1 MLRHDLTCFQAGN
14 V

>member
-1 MLRHDLTCFQAGN
+1 MLRHDPTCFQAGN